1 LSRVRI
7 AGRVGV
13 IVTLIA
19 LVGIVAAIPA
29 LGTSPEKTTQVI
41 IGYDP
46 GPDYACGFLL
56 DDYQDIKVTSWY
68 EFDSDGNYVGYREF
82 VRYLSHIVT
91 NPVNGRSLS
100 LAGGLYNYFEPLDGP
115 AVVTGSIGHFTIPG
129 EGIVLHDAGRI
140 ELGLTGVEVIGGQ
153 HDYFL
158 GPVIGGSH
166 PEAFCDYLAG

>member
-1 LSRVRI
+1 MSSLRI

-13 IVTLIA
+13 LVAFIA
-19 LVGIVAAIPA
+19 ILGSVAAPPA
-29 LGTSPEKTTQVI
+29 EGTSPEKTTQVI

-56 DDYQDIKVTSWY
+56 NDYQDFKVTQWY
-68 EFDSDGNYVGYREF
+68 VFDADGNYVGYREF
-82 VRYLSHIVT
+82 VRYLTHIVT
-91 NPVNGRSLS
+91 NPANGRSLS
-100 LAGGLYNYFEPLDGP
+100 LQGGLYNYFEPLGGP
-115 AVVTGSIGHFTIPG
+115 GVFTGSIGHFTIPG

-140 ELGLTGVEVIGGQ
+140 EFGLSGVEMVSGQ
-153 HDYFL
+153 HDFFL